1 MKHEVYATEKM
12 RCVLTTDSPASSY
25 GIPALRVE
33 GEGAED
39 AMDCGPA
46 DMVEIAGQP
55 VFAAA
60 LVALWGMSKGRTKD
74 EREAAAAFCQQWP
87 DGMQVV

>member
-1 MKHEVYATEKM
+1 MKFYATEKM
-12 RCVLTTDSPASSY
+12 QCLLTTDSPASHY
-25 GIPALRVE
+25 GIPALRIE
-33 GEGAED
+33 GEGLED
-39 AMDCGPA
+39 APDCGPA

-60 LVALWGMSKGRTKD
+60 LVALWGMARGRTKD
-74 EREAAAAFCQQWP
+74 EREAAAAFCRQWP